1 MRSSIFLLLIVS
13 VDLQISVLV
22 NFIHIS
28 LNNSKN
34 KQPQETDE
42 EVTDY
47 QIIRI
52 IFNPL
57 PKDGQRHFNVW
68 LILKVR
74 DSYAGLRCFF
84 RGGVGRLPLKYLVDS
99 GGF

>member
-1 MRSSIFLLLIVS
+1 MRSSIFLLLIFS

-22 NFIHIS
+22 NSIHIS

-57 PKDGQRHFNVW
+57 PKAGQRHFNVW

-74 DSYAGLRCFF
+74 DSHAGLRCFF
-84 RGGVGRLPLKYLVDS
+84 RGELEGSLLS
-99 GGF
+99 T